1 MHTAVIIIYQLY
13 RQIDMYKSE
22 GKMDFFFTFPML
34 IYKALGGFIA
44 SYPYF
49 NDKRTQMLVCSI
61 SAGFGLMIMLP

>member
-1 MHTAVIIIYQLY
+1 
-13 RQIDMYKSE
+13 MYKSE